1 MALLFLTTVI
11 DVPINARISEN
22 ENTYAFVNIFRN
34 SILPFVFIKSALS
47 VVFWSRLVAFD
58 ITVRSN

>member
-47 VVFWSRLVAFD
+47 VV
-58 ITVRSN
+58 